1 MGCSNPEEPWKGFQD
16 SPSGKLAL
24 YLVFYFNN
32 RHKRDLKQI
41 IEGNECKAKAVAGC
55 PLIASAIQLVE
66 LLCEILSI
74 RVEEIPVEY
83 KRLQYRMYQHNEGAK
98 GEFVP
103 MFYSN
108 QEFLGVSI

>member
-1 MGCSNPEEPWKGFQD
+1 MGLMKCMKVAVGLLANRFQLPRYNGV
-16 SPSGKLAL
+16 SHAFRRL
-24 YLVFYFNN
+24 
-32 RHKRDLKQI
+32 
-41 IEGNECKAKAVAGC
+41 KAKAVAGC